1 MTVLYRLDRHFG
13 ACVCRFVCRFPVAV
27 RHLPVDDRLES
38 AADKSAEPVPHEVSV
53 ARIRTLGAES
63 KANVLH

>member
-1 MTVLYRLDRHFG
+1 VKSFRRRRRRQCGSSDDI
-13 ACVCRFVCRFPVAV
+13 

-53 ARIRTLGAES
+53 ARIRTLRAES